1 MSIASFRTGQAISA
15 GDVLYVGASG
25 LAYKASAAYQDQASV
40 IGLSIDTAAAGSL
53 VRVNT
58 DAIYASASGL
68 TPGETRYVS
77 ILSSGQ
83 HVTYSGFINELSTSV
98 LQGAYLEV
106 VGRSVTTSGLEIETG
121 RPFFLNNPGT
131 LLLLETSTGLLGD
144 AMLLEDGSYIDLE
157 TAT

>member
-25 LAYKASAAYQDQASV
+25 LAYKASAAYRDQASV
-40 IGLSIDTAAAGSL
+40 VGLSIDTAAAGSL

-58 DAIYASASGL
+58 DAIFIDGSGL
-68 TPGETRYVS
+68 TPGETRY
-77 ILSSGQ
+77 LSLLTSGQ
-83 HVTYSGFINELSTSV
+83 HVTYSGFINELSSSI

-106 VGRSVTTSGLEIETG
+106 VGRSVTTSGIEVEAG

-131 LLLLETSTGLLGD
+131 TLLLETSTGLLGD